1 MRSRYLDKLEQTLR
15 AGLQLLPRRLVQ
27 NTVSF
32 TLGKQC
38 PGGGFADRSGQ
49 PDIYYTA
56 FALRLLALHADFD
69 CELIRPTLRWL
80 ESLDIAQFST
90 LANLYSYIQS
100 LAIAISL
107 GTPALAEKW
116 EKARSGLIYA
126 LLEHRTEN
134 GAFAARRGA
143 SSASV
148 YHTFLGLLGCELLD
162 IPCDSTPNLSRW
174 LQGRQNADGGFADI
188 ETIRTSS
195 TNPTAAAVAIWKM
208 IGAACDIGPARVL
221 NFMRKVYIPHFGFA
235 AHPRM
240 PVPDLLSTFT
250 ALWTLYTLG
259 HTDFVAP
266 DSLTAQ
272 VSHLQDHDGGFL
284 AGPAE
289 LLELAPDSQDN
300 DRPGSD
306 VEYTFYGLATLALLQ
321 VIRKANLESHQEHS
335 YGDN

>member
-1 MRSRYLDKLEQTLR
+1 MRARYLDKLEQTLR
-15 AGLQLLPRRLVQ
+15 AGLQLLPRQLVQ

-38 PGGGFADRSGQ
+38 PEGGFPNRAGQ

-56 FALRLLALHADFD
+56 FALRLLSLHADFD
-69 CELIRPTLRWL
+69 GELIRPTLRWL

-90 LANLYSYIQS
+90 LANLYSYIQC
-100 LAIAISL
+100 LVIAISL
-107 GTPALAEKW
+107 GNPALAEKW
-116 EKARSGLIYA
+116 ERTRSELISA

-134 GAFAARRGA
+134 GAFAARPGS

-148 YHTFLGLLGCELLD
+148 YHTFLGLLGCELLEL
-162 IPCDSTPNLSRW
+162 PWESAPNLSRW
-174 LQGRQNADGGFADI
+174 LQSRQNADGGYADI
-188 ETIRTSS
+188 ETIRTSG
-195 TNPTAAAVAIWKM
+195 TNPTAAAVAIWQ
-208 IGAACDIGPARVL
+208 ITGTAFDIGPARVR
-221 NFMRKVYIPHFGFA
+221 NFLRKVYIPHFGFT

-259 HTDFVAP
+259 DTAFIAA

-272 VSHLQDHDGGFL
+272 VSHLQDRYGGFL

-289 LLELAPDSQDN
+289 FLELAPDSQDN
-300 DRPGSD
+300 DRPGAD
-306 VEYTFYGLATLALLQ
+306 VEYTFYGLASLALLQ
-321 VIRKANLESHQEHS
+321 LIREAN
-335 YGDN
+335 